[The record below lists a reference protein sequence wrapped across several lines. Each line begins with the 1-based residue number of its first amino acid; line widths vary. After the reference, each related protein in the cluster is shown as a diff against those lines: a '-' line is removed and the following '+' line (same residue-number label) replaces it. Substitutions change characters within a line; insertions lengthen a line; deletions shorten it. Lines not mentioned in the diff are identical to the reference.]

1 MAIPVLEPNDA
12 GLEQAAD
19 YLRAGKLAAFPTET
33 VYGLGADAA
42 NEAAVARIFQVK
54 GRPSFNPLIVH
65 VRDAAQAR
73 AFCNWNDTA
82 EAMAGL
88 FWPGALTLVLPRR
101 PDAKLST
108 LVSAGLDTIALRV
121 PDQGI
126 AQALLARSGLAIAAP
141 SANPSGS
148 VSPTT
153 AAHVAATF
161 DSGIAGIVD
170 GGACRIG
177 RESTVLDLSGPA
189 PVLLRPGGVSAETI
203 GEALGAPPGAPE
215 AGATNSPGMLERH
228 YAPRARLR
236 LKAQT
241 AEAGEVLLGFGP
253 RAPADALNLSAAG
266 ELVEA
271 AANLFALLHQLD
283 DAGAGTIAVMPVP
296 ETGLGR
302 AINDRLRRAANRE

>member
-1 MAIPVLEPNDA
+1 
-12 GLEQAAD
+12 
-19 YLRAGKLAAFPTET
+19 
-33 VYGLGADAA
+33 
-42 NEAAVARIFQVK
+42 
-54 GRPSFNPLIVH
+54 VH
-65 VRDAAQAR
+65 IRDATQAR
-73 AFCNWNDTA
+73 AFCDWNDTA
-82 EAMAGL
+82 EAMAAA
-88 FWPGALTLVLPRR
+88 FWPGPLTLVLPRR
-101 PDAKLST
+101 PKAKLST

-121 PDQGI
+121 PDQGT

-141 SANPSGS
+141 SANPSGA

-177 RESTVLDLSGPA
+177 LESTVLDLSGPA

-203 GEALGAPPGAPE
+203 AEALGAPPGTPE
-215 AGATNSPGMLERH
+215 AGSVKSPGMLERH

-236 LKAQT
+236 LKALT
-241 AEAGEVLLGFGP
+241 AEAAEVLLGFGP
-253 RAPADALNLSAAG
+253 EAPADALNLSTTG
-266 ELVEA
+266 DLVEA
-271 AANLFALLHQLD
+271 AANLFAHLHRLD
-283 DAGAGTIAVMPVP
+283 DAGAGAIAVMPVP

>member
-1 MAIPVLEPNDA
+1 MAIPFLEPNDA
-12 GLEQAAD
+12 GLNQAAN
-19 YLRAGKLAAFPTET
+19 YLRAGKLTAFPTET

-42 NEAAVARIFQVK
+42 NEEAVARIFQVK

-65 VRDAAQAR
+65 VRDTVQAR
-73 AFCNWNDTA
+73 ALCDWNETA
-82 EAMAGL
+82 EAMART
-88 FWPGALTLVLPRR
+88 FWPGALTLVLPRN

-108 LVSAGLDTIALRV
+108 LVTAGLDTIALRV
-121 PDQGI
+121 PDQSI
-126 AQALLARSGLAIAAP
+126 AQALLARSDLAIAAP

-177 RESTVLDLSGPA
+177 LESTVLDLSGPT
-189 PVLLRPGGVSAETI
+189 PMLLRPGGISTELI
-203 GEALGAPPGAPE
+203 SEALGKPPETRE
-215 AGATNSPGMLERH
+215 AGTVKSPGMLERH

-253 RAPADALNLSAAG
+253 AAPADALNLSATG
-266 ELVEA
+266 DLVEA
-271 AANLFALLHQLD
+271 AANLFALLHRLD
-283 DAGAGTIAVMPVP
+283 DEDAATIAVMPIP

-302 AINDRLRRAANRE
+302 AINDRLRRAANRD